1 MSRCVIIAGAD
12 IKDYDWV
19 NEHLSVDDFFVY
31 CDSGL
36 KHLEQIK
43 HEPNLIVGDFDS
55 HEKPETNIE
64 TITLPCEKD
73 DTDTFFAVKEMVA
86 RGFDSFVLVGVLGN
100 RFDHSMA
107 NISILLML
115 DSKGFEAI
123 ALDDYSQMEIV
134 SSKTGM
140 VEDSFS
146 YFSVINISGI
156 SEGVTIKNA
165 KYEIE
170 NADISC
176 DYQYGVSNEVIK
188 GKTASIEVKNGR
200 VLLIKVR

>member
-12 IKDYDWV
+12 IKDYNWV
-19 NEHLSVDDFFVY
+19 NEHLKVDDFFVY

-36 KHLEQIK
+36 KHLEYIK
-43 HEPNLIVGDFDS
+43 HEPDLIVGDFDS
-55 HEKPETNIE
+55 HERPDTDIE

-86 RGFDSFVLVGVLGN
+86 RGYDSFVLVGVLGN
-100 RFDHSMA
+100 RLDHSLA

-115 DSKGFEAI
+115 DSKGLKAF

-134 SSKTGM
+134 SSETG
-140 VEDSFS
+140 VVNDSFS
-146 YFSVINISGI
+146 YFSVINISGV

-165 KYEIE
+165 KYEISD
-170 NADISC
+170 ASIDC
-176 DYQYGVSNEVIK
+176 DYQYGVSNEVVK
-188 GKTASIEVKNGR
+188 GKEALIDVKNGR

>member
-12 IKDYDWV
+12 IKDYNWV
-19 NEHLSVDDFFVY
+19 NEHLKEDDFFVY

-36 KHLEQIK
+36 KHLEYIK
-43 HEPNLIVGDFDS
+43 HEPDLIVGDFDS
-55 HEKPETNIE
+55 HERPDTDIE

-86 RGFDSFVLVGVLGN
+86 RGYDSFVLVGVLGN
-100 RFDHSMA
+100 RLDHSLA

-115 DSKGFEAI
+115 DSKGLKAF

-134 SSKTGM
+134 SSETG
-140 VEDSFS
+140 VVNDSFS
-146 YFSVINISGI
+146 YFSVMNISGV

-165 KYEIE
+165 KYEISD
-170 NADISC
+170 ASIDC
-176 DYQYGVSNEVIK
+176 DYQYGVSNEVVK
-188 GKTASIEVKNGR
+188 GKKALIDVKNGR

>member
-12 IKDYDWV
+12 IKDYNWV
-19 NEHLSVDDFFVY
+19 NEHLKADDFFVY

-36 KHLEQIK
+36 KHLEYIK
-43 HEPNLIVGDFDS
+43 HEPDLIVGDFDS
-55 HEKPETNIE
+55 HERPDTDIE

-86 RGFDSFVLVGVLGN
+86 RGYDSFVLIGVLGN
-100 RFDHSMA
+100 RLDHSLA

-115 DSKGFEAI
+115 DSKGLKAF

-134 SSKTGM
+134 SSDTG
-140 VEDSFS
+140 VVNDSFS
-146 YFSVINISGI
+146 YFSVMNISGV

-165 KYEIE
+165 KYEISD
-170 NADISC
+170 ASIDC
-176 DYQYGVSNEVIK
+176 DYQYGVSNEVVK
-188 GKTASIEVKNGR
+188 GKEALIDVKNGR

>member
-12 IKDYDWV
+12 IKDYSWV
-19 NEHLSVDDFFVY
+19 NEHLKEDDFFVY

-36 KHLEQIK
+36 KHLEYIK

-55 HEKPETNIE
+55 HERPDTGIE

-86 RGFDSFVLVGVLGN
+86 RGYDSFVLVGVLGN

-140 VEDSFS
+140 VEESFS